1 MSAQDSRPFFL
12 NLIKIRLPITGV
24 ISIIHRVSGVFLF
37 LSIPFFAYLLDLS
50 LQSRAGFQQA
60 AELLVLP
67 IIQLAIVLLVAALV
81 HHFFAGIRFLL
92 TDFDIALEK
101 SSSLKAAWLVVAAE
115 IITLAII
122 ALGVCT

>member
-1 MSAQDSRPFFL
+1 MSAQDTRPFFL

-24 ISIIHRVSGVFLF
+24 VSIMHRVSGVLLF

-50 LQSRAGFQQA
+50 LQSRTGFEQA
-60 AELLVLP
+60 AEILSMP
-67 IIQLAIVLLVAALV
+67 IIQLGVMLLVAALV

-101 SSSLKAAWLVVAAE
+101 SSSIKAAWLVIAAE
-115 IITLAII
+115 GVTLVFIV
-122 ALGVCT
+122 LGVCA